1 MKTKLLVVLLILCA
15 IAAFLYFSGFGPY
28 SSSAAVADLKAELES
43 IHGPETEDMRF
54 VIEPKTRIMTN
65 WNLRNALGLDYEYA
79 CKVISKDGVIIYKG
93 IDPMGAGEQYRRAYL
108 ELEE

>member
-28 SSSAAVADLKAELES
+28 YSSSAAAELKAELES
-43 IHGPETEDMRF
+43 IHGPETEDIRF
-54 VIEPKTRIMTN
+54 VIEPKTKIMTN
-65 WNLRNALGLDYEYA
+65 WDLRNALGLDYEYV
-79 CKVISKDGVIIYKG
+79 CKVISDDGVILYKG

-108 ELEE
+108 VLEE